1 MQHLSLEQ
9 RKREAQRLI
18 EKYPDRVPVIVN
30 RAESSKIDD
39 IDKHKF
45 LVSSQQTVGQ
55 MVYVIRRRIKLAP
68 EKAIFVFVDN
78 VLPPTA
84 ELISQIYNK
93 HRDEDGFLYIAYAG
107 ENVFGK

>member
-45 LVSSQQTVGQ
+45 LVPSQQTVGQ

-93 HRDEDGFLYIAYAG
+93 HRDEDGFLYITYAG